1 MLLAHQLI
9 SVFPVSWTKVCLHL
23 CLEHFQLM
31 FYSQVLLTDHSIQ
44 CIACNAFIDPFFLCV
59 WLHLYLMCFERIGL
73 LFQISLVHYIP
84 PPVPSSLVSPV
95 SSCSLWIDRIN
106 IFLSLKGKAKKY
118 PHPNTKNPSPITP
131 CPSTS
136 SPGKCPCLHL
146 LTSHSLL
153 HLPPRPLV
161 RPTPSL
167 ISLHPS
173 SVLSTAY
180 HLSMN
185 RILCVPNP
193 SPACMGCSVCI
204 SAPQLLLLSECS
216 WYYCCHGENS
226 VETSKSYL
234 VDPLLSLPTQC
245 HASAPSV
252 TGKSSFFFFNEY
264 LFHMFKFF

>member
-136 SPGKCPCLHL
+136 SPGKCPYLHL

-167 ISLHPS
+167 ISLHPLHLCCPQPITS
-173 SVLSTAY
+173 RWTGSCVFLTPAQPAWAVLCASQHHNFSCYLNAHDITAV
-180 HLSMN
+180 ME
-185 RILCVPNP
+185 RI
-193 SPACMGCSVCI
+193 
-204 SAPQLLLLSECS
+204 Q
-216 WYYCCHGENS
+216 
-226 VETSKSYL
+226 
-234 VDPLLSLPTQC
+234 
-245 HASAPSV
+245 
-252 TGKSSFFFFNEY
+252 
-264 LFHMFKFF
+264 